1 MNENH
6 PEKNGG
12 DGSRLPVAKVKAT
25 ASDLQLNSSRLVN
38 IIEADPWLSV
48 DMIQKV

>member
-6 PEKNGG
+6 PENNGG

-25 ASDLQLNSSRLVN
+25 ASDLH
-38 IIEADPWLSV
+38 A
-48 DMIQKV
+48 